1 MVGAVGFDA
10 GLMTIFTKHDI
21 SYILKTTNA
30 NSIAHLVWDNN
41 VIPELVADLEAQY
54 QVVTVKPSAIVCA
67 IGSNI
72 GIPGVLAKA
81 AQALADA
88 GVNVNCVSQ
97 TLRQVNMQFV
107 IEREDYKTAIK
118 ALNMALCVNSG
129 TPVPSA

>member
-1 MVGAVGFDA
+1 M
-10 GLMTIFTKHDI
+10 
-21 SYILKTTNA
+21 
-30 NSIAHLVWDNN
+30 WDNQ
-41 VIPELVADLEAQY
+41 VTPELVAELAELY
-54 QVVTVKPSAIVCA
+54 QVVTVKKSAIVCA

-81 AQALADA
+81 AQAMADA

-118 ALNMALCVNSG
+118 ALNMACLLYTSRCV
-129 TPVPSA
+129 

>member
-1 MVGAVGFDA
+1 MAQA
-10 GLMTIFTKHDI
+10 ATNPFTTKGCI
-21 SYILKTTNA
+21 
-30 NSIAHLVWDNN
+30 
-41 VIPELVADLEAQY
+41 
-54 QVVTVKPSAIVCA
+54 KPSAIVCT

-88 GVNVNCVSQ
+88 QVNVNCVSQ

-118 ALNMALCVNSG
+118 ALNLALCVNSG
-129 TPVPSA
+129 APVPRA

>member
-1 MVGAVGFDA
+1 MGFDA
-10 GLMTIFTKHDI
+10 GLMSIFCQHEI
-21 SYILKTTNA
+21 SYILKATNA
-30 NSIAHLVWDNN
+30 NSIAHLVWDNQ
-41 VIPELVADLEAQY
+41 ITPELVAELEARY

-72 GIPGVLAKA
+72 SIPGVLAKA
-81 AQALADA
+81 AQALASA

-118 ALNMALCVNSG
+118 ALNLALCVNSG
-129 TPVPSA
+129 APIPRA

>member
-1 MVGAVGFDA
+1 MA
-10 GLMTIFTKHDI
+10 
-21 SYILKTTNA
+21 
-30 NSIAHLVWDNN
+30 
-41 VIPELVADLEAQY
+41 ELQKDY
-54 QVVTVKPSAIVCA
+54 QVVTIKPSAIVCT

-88 GVNVNCVSQ
+88 RVNVNCVSQ

-129 TPVPSA
+129 APIPRA